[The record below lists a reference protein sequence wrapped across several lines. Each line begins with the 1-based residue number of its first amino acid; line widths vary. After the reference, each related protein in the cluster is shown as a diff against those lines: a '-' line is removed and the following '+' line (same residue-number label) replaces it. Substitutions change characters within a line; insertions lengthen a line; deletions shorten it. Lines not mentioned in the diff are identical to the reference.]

1 MPKQK
6 KRETL
11 KTFTEA
17 TVSQICQTPRQDEVS
32 FGSFKKDETSLSK
45 EK

>member
-1 MPKQK
+1 MCGMPKQK

-17 TVSQICQTPRQDEVS
+17 TVSQICQDPNKPRVS
-32 FGSFKKDETSLSK
+32 SSFIKKHAVSL
-45 EK
+45 